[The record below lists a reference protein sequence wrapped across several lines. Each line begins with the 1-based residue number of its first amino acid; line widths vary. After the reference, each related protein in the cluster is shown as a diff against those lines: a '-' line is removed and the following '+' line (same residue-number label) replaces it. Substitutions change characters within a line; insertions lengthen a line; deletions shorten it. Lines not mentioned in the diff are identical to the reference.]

1 MTMINNWCRFAVQNK
16 MQLIYL
22 EVSCNLVYYFVP
34 TDSLLSHDQLK
45 GLSGYRSKA

>member
-22 EVSCNLVYYFVP
+22 EVSWNLVYYFIP